1 MKLVLTCEKCERCTV
16 QVLVQ
21 DIRIK
26 EPETLEESRFYYKS
40 LRCKTCGRFNEIVR
54 YESINLDQRIGMKD
68 LL

>member
-1 MKLVLTCEKCERCTV
+1 MLFCEKCERDTI

-26 EPETLEESRFYYKS
+26 EPETLEELRFYYKS
-40 LRCKTCGRFNEIVR
+40 FRCKTCGRFNEIVR
-54 YESINLDQRIGMKD
+54 DESINLDQRIGMKN